1 MSYANSLTPEQ
12 LAILSSVV
20 AVALAKNLN
29 ADEVNILGNFVA
41 AVGATLLLI
50 AAKLASEQSQQQ
62 SQNQN
67 NGSKNNSHNSQSK
80 SNYF

>member
-1 MSYANSLTPEQ
+1 MSYANSLTPAQ

-20 AVALAKNLN
+20 AVALSQNLN
-29 ADEVNILGNFVA
+29 ADEINILGNFVT
-41 AVGATLLLI
+41 AVGATLLII
-50 AAKLASEQSQQQ
+50 AAKMASDESQQQ

>member
-1 MSYANSLTPEQ
+1 MSYANSLTPAQ

-20 AVALAKNLN
+20 AVALSQNLN
-29 ADEVNILGNFVA
+29 ADEINILGNFVT
-41 AVGATLLLI
+41 AVGATLLII
-50 AAKLASEQSQQQ
+50 AAKMASDESQQQ

-67 NGSKNNSHNSQSK
+67 NKSNNNSNNSQSN